1 MIIEVT
7 QADFDAARDICPS
20 DAPRW
25 MVQEFAA
32 SQALRRAFPT
42 AEVVKVDRHFTEIDG
57 KRFHRSL
64 QLYLRRGPYRF
75 SLHRNKLT
83 VRYHDVMALLGW
95 G

>member
-7 QADFDAARDICPS
+7 QADFDQARELCPG
-20 DAPRW
+20 DAPLW

-32 SQALRRAFPT
+32 NQALRRAFPQ
-42 AEVVKVDRHFTEIDG
+42 AKLVKVDRGLTEIDG
-57 KRFHRSL
+57 RRYHRSL

-75 SLHRNKLT
+75 SLSRAKFA
-83 VRYHDVMALLGW
+83 VRFHDLMALLGM